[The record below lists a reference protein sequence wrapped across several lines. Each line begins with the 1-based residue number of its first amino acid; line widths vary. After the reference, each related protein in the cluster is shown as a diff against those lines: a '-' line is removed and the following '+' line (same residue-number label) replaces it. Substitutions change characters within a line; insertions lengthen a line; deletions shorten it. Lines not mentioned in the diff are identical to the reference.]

1 MTEPPTGAP
10 SEVQALASEVLE
22 LRLALYGFQDMLGH
36 IWDLL
41 NDTVERLEEYLGLR
55 YPDTENDPLEDRQ
68 YELPFE
74 EPVDYSQ
81 VPF

>member
-1 MTEPPTGAP
+1 MTEPPTEAQ
-10 SEVQALASEVLE
+10 SDVQALSSEVLE
-22 LRLALYGFQDMLGH
+22 LRFALYGFQDMLGH

-41 NDTVERLEEYLGLR
+41 DDTVERLEEYLR
-55 YPDTENDPLEDRQ
+55 YPDTEYEPFEDRQ

-74 EPVDYSQ
+74 ESVDYSQ